1 MTLVDKS
8 WVNWSSYFSDSA
20 GCNIF
25 TSAVGIEALI
35 EVINFD
41 RYEAYYLSLPG
52 FYVFELKLSDEDIP
66 ILLNPS
72 GVISLL
78 TKDAF
83 DITGLLALLKCY
95 SLRWSYD
102 RSIS

>member
-8 WVNWSSYFSDSA
+8 RVNWSSYSSDSA
-20 GCNIF
+20 GYNIF
-25 TSAVGIEALI
+25 TNVVGTNALI

-41 RYEAYYLSLPG
+41 RYKAYYLNLPG
-52 FYVFELKLSDEDIP
+52 LYVFELKLSDEDIP

-78 TKDAF
+78 TKEAF
-83 DITGLLALLKCY
+83 DVIGLLALLV
-95 SLRWSYD
+95 SY
-102 RSIS
+102 

>member
-8 WVNWSSYFSDSA
+8 RVNWSSYFSGSA
-20 GCNIF
+20 GYNIF
-25 TSAVGIEALI
+25 TNVVGIKALI

-41 RYEAYYLSLPG
+41 RYKAYYLNLPG
-52 FYVFELKLSDEDIP
+52 FYVCELKLGDEDIP

-83 DITGLLALLKCY
+83 DVTGLLALLKCY